1 MYLACFLY
9 RNQLTSSWLY
19 ALGWYLPIAA
29 LAGYLFMTAASN
41 PGYLDEHPEKK
52 EDSSD
57 VEMQAVVS

>member
-1 MYLACFLY
+1 
-9 RNQLTSSWLY
+9 LY
-19 ALGWYLPIAA
+19 AFAYYLPIAV
-29 LAGYLFMTAASN
+29 LAAYLFLTAASN

>member
-1 MYLACFLY
+1 
-9 RNQLTSSWLY
+9 
-19 ALGWYLPIAA
+19 
-29 LAGYLFMTAASN
+29 MTAASN